1 MKLKNTMIEC
11 NVTWQLFLI
20 LIDDGFLLV
29 LNIDE
34 HLNVAKRIKS
44 TIIYF
49 DRQLLYESVV
59 VKNPVMKDRSI

>member
-1 MKLKNTMIEC
+1 MIEC
-11 NVTWQLFLI
+11 NVAWQLFLI

-34 HLNVAKRIKS
+34 HLNVPTRIKS

-59 VKNPVMKDRSI
+59 VKDSVMKDKSI

>member
-34 HLNVAKRIKS
+34 HLNVPTRIKS

-59 VKNPVMKDRSI
+59 VKDPVMKDRSI